1 MRMGISSLAM
11 DSSTTPIVGSQSML
25 IHFAETL
32 LLEGIAVSIG
42 SVGDC
47 L

>member
-1 MRMGISSLAM
+1 MG
-11 DSSTTPIVGSQSML
+11 SSTTPIAGSQSML
-25 IHFAETL
+25 IHFVETL

-42 SVGDC
+42 SVGNC